1 MAELD
6 LVLET
11 LKSSFPRRHRPRL
24 PRLGCLKSS
33 ASDGDAL
40 YARQCPRVADGIT
53 YGEAIAA
60 ALMKEV
66 NALRATQKVGGGVR
80 PSIGVSGLRALLEQY
95 SKSIPFEDPD
105 AFATFDVDAWPD
117 RDGVNS
123 HAPKWNFAAHY
134 HGTPVG
140 VEANVNVHFTGRSK
154 PPWPAGSGL
163 RRGHRQ
169 A

>member
-105 AFATFDVDAWPD
+105 AFATFDVDAWLVEGEERERGGEAKENDSGNSPARPRARGQPPLGGAPD
-117 RDGVNS
+117 GCAS
-123 HAPKWNFAAHY
+123 
-134 HGTPVG
+134 G
-140 VEANVNVHFTGRSK
+140 
-154 PPWPAGSGL
+154 GSSSC
-163 RRGHRQ
+163 H
-169 A
+169 